1 MRKLEAKDIKDIG
14 LLKHYRI
21 VRKWACKN
29 NNLNDADLEL
39 LIYFD
44 CMDLFTRQDFLN
56 GTYTYSWDK
65 RRWQRLV
72 REGWIVV
79 WRHRNRPTQKYHIYK
94 VSFKGKQLISRI
106 YRIM

>member
-79 WRHRNRPTQKYHIYK
+79 WRHRNNTTQKYSLYK
-94 VSFKGKQLISRI
+94 TSVK
-106 YRIM
+106 

>member
-14 LLKHYRI
+14 LFKHYRI

-72 REGWIVV
+72 REGWITV
-79 WRHRNRPTQKYHIYK
+79 WRHRNNTTQKYSLYK
-94 VSFKGKQLISRI
+94 GVNLLKEEI
-106 YRIM
+106 